1 MRWLLLCTATAVC
14 MASVTVRVVVRDST
28 GEPVVGA
35 RVLLERSHW
44 GGYTDQTGQLELRNV
59 AAGQYR
65 LRVSAMGFA
74 AFVQELRLV
83 RDTVVVVVL
92 QGQPL
97 ELAPVQVEAQRSP
110 IEQGIQPVMN
120 IGVREL
126 DQHRGQTVAGLLERL
141 PGTAALTT
149 GPAIA
154 KPVVRGFVGERLL
167 VLSDELPIQGQ
178 QWGAE
183 HAPELDPMLVEQV
196 ELLRGA
202 AVVQYG
208 PEAIGGVLRFRP
220 LPLPRESGR
229 RLELRL
235 EGASASRMGA
245 LGIWTEGR
253 ERFAPLSWRL
263 LVSAR
268 RSGDVATPRYWLA
281 NTAAQQL
288 NGDGAVGYLWES
300 GQARLRAQLYD
311 AQIGVF
317 AGMHIGNLSDL
328 ERAFSAPVP
337 LVQRPFS
344 YAIEPPFQHVQHRLL
359 EVSAEQQI
367 AAMSWRFLLGWQ
379 QNHRREYD
387 RHYGSRPAYDVTLTT
402 WSLRSQL
409 QWVAAAGTFTLIAE
423 AQRQGNVS
431 SGAERLLPNFRA
443 YRAGLA
449 LQGTWLPQPW
459 ELQLGVRVD
468 GAWLQI
474 WRPTL
479 QGWSS
484 ARHHWAGVAA
494 FAAIARHWREQTLR
508 WSLVRGWRPPSPVE
522 LYAYGVHHGA
532 ATFEIGN
539 PELAPEQF
547 WMGELDYGFHSG
559 AWHVDIAAFVYAFPS
574 FIQQV
579 PAPPPTLTIRGAF
592 PTFRYEAIPAL
603 LAGSDVLLQW
613 ELAPRLRVEAVGTV
627 LWGRQQHGGADTV
640 ATLYALPAPRAE
652 LRAHW
657 HPPQLWKLEAPFVE
671 PRVTLVAR
679 SATTPRDYA
688 PAPKGYAIA
697 ALTLGTELNTAAGH
711 FLLSLE
717 VRNLFNRAYRDYLSR
732 LRYFA
737 DEPGRDVQVRLVYRL
752 R

>member
-44 GGYTDQTGQLELRNV
+44 GGYTDQTGQLELRNI
-59 AAGQYR
+59 ATGQYR

-74 AFVQELRLV
+74 ASAQELRLV

-92 QGQPL
+92 QGKPL

-110 IEQGIQPVMN
+110 IEQGIQPVTS

-126 DQHRGQTVAGLLERL
+126 DRHRGQTVAVLLERV

-149 GPAIA
+149 GPVIA

-220 LPLPRESGR
+220 LPLPREPGR
-229 RLELRL
+229 HLELRL

-253 ERFAPLSWRL
+253 EHFAPLSWRL

-281 NTAAQQL
+281 NTAAQQF
-288 NGDGAVGYLWES
+288 NGDAAVSYFWE
-300 GQARLRAQLYD
+300 GGHARLRAQLYN
-311 AQIGVF
+311 ARIGVF

-328 ERAFSAPVP
+328 ERAFAAPVP

-344 YAIEPPFQHVQHRLL
+344 YAIEPPYQHVQHRLL
-359 EVSAEQQI
+359 EAAVEQQS
-367 AAMSWRFLLGWQ
+367 AAVQWRLLLGWQ

-387 RHYGSRPAYDVTLTT
+387 RHYGSRPAYDVTLTS

-409 QWVAAAGTFTLIAE
+409 QRVSDVGLLALIAE

-431 SGAERLLPNFRA
+431 LGVERLLPNFRA

-449 LQGTWLPQPW
+449 LQGAWLLQPW
-459 ELQLGVRVD
+459 ELQFGVRAD

-479 QGWSS
+479 QGWTS
-484 ARHHWAGVAA
+484 ARHRWAGVAA
-494 FAAIARHWREQTLR
+494 FAAAARHWGEQTLR
-508 WSLVRGWRPPSPVE
+508 WSITRGWRPPSPVE

-539 PELAPEQF
+539 PGLAPEQF
-547 WMGELDYGFHSG
+547 WMGEFDYGFHSSG
-559 AWHVDIAAFVYAFPS
+559 WHVDIAAFVYYFPR

-579 PAPPPTLTIRGAF
+579 PVPPPTLTIRGAF
-592 PTFRYEAIPAL
+592 PTFRYEAVPAL

-613 ELAPRLRVEAVGTV
+613 ELSQQLRVEVMGAA
-627 LWGRQQHGGADTV
+627 LWGRQQHGTVDTL
-640 ATLYALPAPRAE
+640 ARLYALPAPRAE

-657 HPPQLWKLEAPFVE
+657 HLPRLWRLEAPFVE
-671 PRVTLVAR
+671 PRITLVAR
-679 SATTPRDYA
+679 SATTPTDYA

-697 ALTLGTELNTAAGH
+697 AITLGTELSMAGGH
-711 FLLSLE
+711 ASLSLE

-737 DEPGRDVQVRLVYRL
+737 DEPGRDVQVHLVYRF